1 MEVLHPPQSGI
12 PGNDNANS
20 IVLMVEYCGHRIIL
34 PGDLESPGLDR
45 LLAEQPVHC
54 DVLLAPHHGSR
65 QSNSPG
71 LAAWTRPAWV
81 VLSGDGR
88 WSLPEIDA
96 TYQAVGGQTIHTFLA
111 GAVEVTIDKN
121 GTKVET
127 FLERNSKDE

>member
-1 MEVLHPPQSGI
+1 MKSE
-12 PGNDNANS
+12 NCRFNANS

-45 LLAEQPVHC
+45 LLAGQPVHC

-121 GTKVET
+121 GTRVET
-127 FLERNSKDE
+127 FLPSIAQ